1 MANSVAYI
9 LSKNLYPDAFQA
21 KYIGVDQGTQIVYA
35 TTSTLTTE
43 NFLYLDSRLT
53 QLVFG
58 NGDKWQGIQLL
69 TNPAVEYAVMIDS
82 SGNIVLNNGT
92 TTTTTTVA
100 PTTTT
105 TTAAYTAWTAFFG
118 FNDPSES
125 CDEVNGSITLYTSV
139 NTISSGVSIWV
150 NSELTVPA
158 KTAYNSYNYYKF
170 SGQSVVYQAV
180 NVSGHTEVINP
191 TNCSTTTTTVA
202 P

>member
-35 TTSTLTTE
+35 TTSTLTTA

-69 TNPAVEYAVMIDS
+69 TNPAVEYAVMINN
-82 SGNIVLNNGT
+82 SGNIVLNSGT
-92 TTTTTTVA
+92 TTTTTSTTTTTVA

-105 TTAAYTAWTAFFG
+105 TTA
-118 FNDPSES
+118 
-125 CDEVNGSITLYTSV
+125 
-139 NTISSGVSIWV
+139 
-150 NSELTVPA
+150 VP
-158 KTAYNSYNYYKF
+158 T
-170 SGQSVVYQAV
+170 
-180 NVSGHTEVINP
+180 
-191 TNCSTTTTTVA
+191 TTTTTVA